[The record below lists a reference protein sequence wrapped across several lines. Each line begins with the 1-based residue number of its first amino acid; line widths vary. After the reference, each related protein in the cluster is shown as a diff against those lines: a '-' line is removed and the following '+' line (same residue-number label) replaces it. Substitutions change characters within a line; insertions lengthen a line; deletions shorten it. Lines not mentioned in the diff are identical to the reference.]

1 MSADFK
7 AMIRPQEVREDPK
20 GSNLGRGAV
29 QDGHLAVWWHH
40 RGWSPWPW
48 AAALWFTALLPV
60 GSTLWGLAASFPV
73 A

>member
-29 QDGHLAVWWHH
+29 QDQAHPSIQEVKHL
-40 RGWSPWPW
+40 
-48 AAALWFTALLPV
+48 LLK
-60 GSTLWGLAASFPV
+60 FPSRIPTTSLILGEYIV
-73 A
+73 CKL